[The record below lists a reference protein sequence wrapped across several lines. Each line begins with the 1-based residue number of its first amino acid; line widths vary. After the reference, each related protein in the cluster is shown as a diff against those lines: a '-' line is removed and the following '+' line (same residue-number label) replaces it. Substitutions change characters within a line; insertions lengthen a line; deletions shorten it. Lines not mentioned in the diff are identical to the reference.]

1 MSVTAQQVYEYALAL
16 MDELDENGEVS
27 AAGDETYKGIAP
39 RFIDMLQRDLA
50 LPEGIPV
57 ASRIDALNDTLC
69 ISDDMAFRIMPWGLA
84 AQLALANNDSKY
96 NEFQNEYLRRTS
108 KTTEGD
114 IVDTLGAA
122 TIGSS
127 LITGVSSVNGQTG
140 DVNLSAENVD
150 AVPVTRRICGK
161 ALNDD
166 IALNA
171 ADVGLGNVLN
181 TAQVPAS
188 YLDTDATLFANSDS
202 KVATQKAVKAYVDE
216 NASAAVVSDTLPIGT
231 IMEWPSDTAPVN
243 YLLCDGQAVS
253 RTTYSLLF
261 SKIGTLYGGGD
272 GATTFNVP
280 NIKGRAAVGKDA
292 SQTEFDTLG
301 ETGGE
306 KAHTLTVA
314 EIPAHQHS
322 TLIKPQQV
330 IDVTPGTSGYN
341 CSSDGAELT
350 GAAGGGGAHNN
361 LQPYI
366 VLNYIIKALNAVP
379 SERVDTDGTLFSNS
393 DENVPSQKAV
403 KSYVDNA
410 VKFIG
415 CSVYHN
421 AYQTIPTNTSM
432 GTAVILN
439 SGYFDTDG
447 MHDNS
452 TNNSRITFKTA
463 GYYLVVFQTAWA
475 SNATGAREMWLQGV
489 IGGSSYT
496 SLGDTRQG
504 APIGRDTGQMIA
516 EIVYASVDDYL
527 EPWVWQGSGGDL
539 TMYYARFKAVKIG

>member
-341 CSSDGAELT
+341 CSSDGC
-350 GAAGGGGAHNN
+350 
-361 LQPYI
+361 
-366 VLNYIIKALNAVP
+366 
-379 SERVDTDGTLFSNS
+379 R
-393 DENVPSQKAV
+393 
-403 KSYVDNA
+403 
-410 VKFIG
+410 
-415 CSVYHN
+415 
-421 AYQTIPTNTSM
+421 TN
-432 GTAVILN
+432 
-439 SGYFDTDG
+439 
-447 MHDNS
+447 
-452 TNNSRITFKTA
+452 RCC
-463 GYYLVVFQTAWA
+463 
-475 SNATGAREMWLQGV
+475 
-489 IGGSSYT
+489 
-496 SLGDTRQG
+496 
-504 APIGRDTGQMIA
+504 GRGRRAQ
-516 EIVYASVDDYL
+516 
-527 EPWVWQGSGGDL
+527 
-539 TMYYARFKAVKIG
+539 